1 MRRRQTWYSTRPLG
15 VPRGVW
21 ILFALG
27 FAGILGSLGATI
39 ASAAPSHARPHIS
52 GTSYLRRW
60 GVVPRRVES
69 FDVLGSS
76 ADSVLG
82 ASSAADLS
90 YQGGVGG
97 VAVTT
102 APPKVYLVFY
112 GSQWGTQSTT
122 SLGGRTYAS
131 FGGDP
136 QAMAPDLQAFFAG
149 LGTNNDLWSGVMT
162 QYCQSTS
169 TVTVATGATTCPA
182 GAAQVGYPSGGALA
196 GVWED
201 VSAPSPADATQAQ
214 LAAEAEAAAAHFGN
228 LTSAANR
235 NVQYFI
241 VSPTGTDPDGFIV
254 NSVPQYCAWHTYT
267 GGTEGNV
274 AYTNLPYVPDA
285 GYSCGANFVNASGP
299 LDGVTMVAGHEY
311 AETIT
316 DQFPIGGWYNTTYGE
331 AADICAWNA
340 NGGTST
346 DLVLATGSFAVQPIW
361 SNDGNACLT
370 SHPIDTA
377 NVVAVT
383 PPANQTSTLNS
394 PITGSP
400 RVTASDSG
408 SGQTLTFS
416 ASGLPAGLV
425 IDPTT
430 GIISGTPTAAIY
442 NASVTITATDTTGAT
457 GTASF
462 GWTVS
467 NPGGNTVSVANPVAQ
482 SNTLNTPIAALTIT
496 ASDNQA
502 NQTLSYSATGLPAG
516 LSINAS
522 TGSITG
528 TPTAAGKSSVTV
540 TVSDATS
547 ATGAATFTWT
557 ITGPTTM
564 TVTSP
569 GNQSTPLNTTIS
581 GLQIVA
587 YDGTGNPLTYSASG
601 LPSGLSLNA
610 TGLITGKTGTKA
622 QTASVTITVTDAAA
636 GVSGTTSFTWKVAN
650 TVTVRS
656 PGNQTSTH
664 NVAIAPLQIVASDS
678 QTGATL
684 TYSVT
689 GLPSGLRLNS
699 STGVISGT
707 PTRARAVASVT
718 ATVKD
723 GSGASGSV
731 TFSWKVN

>member
-1 MRRRQTWYSTRPLG
+1 MKRRQAWHPTRLHR
-15 VPRGVW
+15 VARGVW
-21 ILFALG
+21 ILLALS
-27 FAGILGSLGATI
+27 FAGIFGAGGATI
-39 ASAAPSHARPHIS
+39 ASAAPTHARPHIS
-52 GTSYLRRW
+52 GRSYLHRW
-60 GVVPRRVES
+60 SVVPPRGDLQRPP
-69 FDVLGSS
+69 
-76 ADSVLG
+76 AASVLG
-82 ASSAADLS
+82 ASSALDLS
-90 YQGGVGG
+90 YQGGIDGVG
-97 VAVTT
+97 VTT

-122 SLGGRTYAS
+122 SLRGNTYAS

-136 QAMAPDLQAFFAG
+136 MAMAPDLQAFFAG
-149 LGTNNDLWSGVMT
+149 LGTNNDQWSGVMT

-169 TVTVATGATTCPA
+169 TVTVAIGATSCLA
-182 GAAQVGYPSGGALA
+182 GAAHVGYPSGGALA

-201 VSAPSPADATQAQ
+201 ASAPAPPGATQAQ

-241 VSPTGTDPDGFIV
+241 VSPTGTDPDGFTV
-254 NSVPQYCAWHTYT
+254 GGVAQYCAWHTYT
-267 GGTEGNV
+267 GGTNGNV
-274 AYTNLPYVPDA
+274 AYTNLPYLPDV
-285 GYSCGANFVNASGP
+285 GYSCGAGFVNASGT
-299 LDGVTMVAGHEY
+299 LDGVTMVGGHEY

-316 DQFPIGGWYNTTYGE
+316 DQFPVGGWYNSSYGE
-331 AADICAWNA
+331 TADICAWNA

-346 DLVLATGSFAVQPIW
+346 NLVLATGSFAVQPIW
-361 SNDGNACLT
+361 SNDGSACLT
-370 SHPIDTA
+370 SHAIVTA
-377 NVVAVT
+377 NVITVT

-394 PITGSP
+394 PITGTP
-400 RVTASDSG
+400 TATASDSG
-408 SGQTLTFS
+408 SGQVLTFS

-430 GIISGTPTAAIY
+430 GTISGTPTAAIY
-442 NASVTITATDTTGAT
+442 NAEVTITATDASGAS

-462 GWTVS
+462 SWTVN
-467 NPGGNTVSVANPVAQ
+467 NPGGNTVSVINPGAQ
-482 SNTLNTPIAALTIT
+482 SNTLNTTIAAVAIG

-502 NQTLSYSATGLPAG
+502 NQTLNYSATGLPSG
-516 LSINAS
+516 LTINAS

-528 TPTAAGKSSVTV
+528 TPTAVGKGSVTV
-540 TVSDATS
+540 TVTDATS
-547 ATGAATFTWT
+547 AIGSATFTWT
-557 ITGPTTM
+557 ITGSTTM

-569 GNQSTPLNTTIS
+569 GNQSSPLNTTIP

-587 YDGTGNPLTYSASG
+587 HDGTGYPLTYSASG

-622 QTASVTITVTDAAA
+622 QNASVTITVTDVTA

-650 TVTVRS
+650 TITVTS

-664 NVAIAPLQIVASDS
+664 NVAIAPLRIAASDT
-678 QTGATL
+678 QIGATL
-684 TYSVT
+684 TYSATSLPT
-689 GLPSGLRLNS
+689 GLRINS

-707 PTRARAVASVT
+707 PARARAATSVT
-718 ATVKD
+718 VTAKD

-731 TFSWKVN
+731 TFSWRVK

>member
-1 MRRRQTWYSTRPLG
+1 MKRRQTWHSTRAHRLA
-15 VPRGVW
+15 RGVW
-21 ILFALG
+21 ILLALG
-27 FAGILGSLGATI
+27 FAGMFGSVGATI
-39 ASAAPSHARPHIS
+39 ASAAATHPRPQIA
-52 GTSYLRRW
+52 GTSYLHRW
-60 GVVPRRVES
+60 SVVPTRGHVQRS
-69 FDVLGSS
+69 L
-76 ADSVLG
+76 AAPVLG
-82 ASSAADLS
+82 ASSALDLS
-90 YQGGVGG
+90 YQGGIDGA
-97 VAVTT
+97 AVTT

-122 SLGGRTYAS
+122 TLGGNTYAS

-136 QAMAPDLQAFFAG
+136 MAMAPDLQAFFAG

-162 QYCQSTS
+162 QYCQSTA
-169 TVTVATGATTCPA
+169 TVTVATGSTTCPA
-182 GAAQVGYPSGGALA
+182 GAAHVGYPSGGALA

-201 VSAPSPADATQAQ
+201 VSAPAPAAATQAQ

-241 VSPTGTDPDGFIV
+241 VSPTGADPDGFIV
-254 NSVPQYCAWHTYT
+254 GGVPQYCAWHTYT
-267 GGTEGNV
+267 GGTEGDV

-285 GYSCGANFVNASGP
+285 GYSCGANFVNTSGP

-346 DLVLATGSFAVQPIW
+346 DLTLATGSFAVQPIW
-361 SNDGNACLT
+361 SNDGGACLT
-370 SHPIDTA
+370 SHAIDTA
-377 NVVAVT
+377 NVITVT

-394 PITGSP
+394 PITGTP
-400 RVTASDSG
+400 TATASDSG
-408 SGQTLTFS
+408 SGQTLAFS

-442 NASVTITATDTTGAT
+442 NATVTITATDTTGAS

-462 GWTVS
+462 GWTVN
-467 NPGGNTVSVANPVAQ
+467 NPGGNTVSVANPGAQ
-482 SNTLNTPIAALTIT
+482 SNTLNKTIAAVTIG

-502 NQTLSYSATGLPAG
+502 NQTLTYSATGLPAG

-587 YDGTGNPLTYSASG
+587 YDGTGYPLAYSASG
-601 LPSGLSLNA
+601 LPSGLSLNT

-622 QTASVTITVTDAAA
+622 QTASVTITVTDATA

-650 TVTVRS
+650 TITVTS

-664 NVAIAPLQIVASDS
+664 NVAITPLRIVASDS
-678 QTGATL
+678 QAGATL
-684 TYSVT
+684 AYSAT
-689 GLPSGLRLNS
+689 SLPSGLKINS
-699 STGVISGT
+699 SSGVISGT
-707 PTRARAVASVT
+707 PTRARAATSVT
-718 ATVKD
+718 VTVRD
-723 GSGASGSV
+723 ASGASGSA
-731 TFSWKVN
+731 TFSWRVN